1 MASIAQYTDGV
12 TGGSVQLL
20 GYLSMYTISGE
31 RVQHSTAVQTLKDGS
46 YKHIGGAFPANAPK
60 DVDVFKRIASN
71 AKRSKVPTDNDD
83 ITRNVLVRNVGTSNN
98 TTTKRIVVED
108 VGKAKKALAYG
119 QHFDV
124 EFNHTS
130 GLVVKR
136 DLTPILLADR
146 QPLTHLSAVQQER
159 HDLAEEVVDEIIS
172 DYNAWRGCLNSYAV
186 REWLRAELQ
195 RLMATS
201 VKRGV
206 YFVSADQREALDEL
220 VRFVNL
226 LPGKSMFHLIP
237 LVDNAKQREMIEAAY
252 ETETQT
258 EIDDLMAEIAQTVD
272 SGAKV
277 TKKGR
282 EAKVKAVAAL
292 NQKMVEYQELLSS
305 TLDTASA
312 RLDLLNE
319 IMDEFLEV
327 ETKGSKTEPETP
339 TPEPVDEP
347 EDDEADDLADM
358 LADLDDLPDDAH

>member
-20 GYLSMYTISGE
+20 GYLSMYTITGE
-31 RVQHSTAVQTLKDGS
+31 RVPHSTAVASLKDGS
-46 YKHIGGAFPANAPK
+46 YKHIGASFPTTAPK
-60 DVDVFKRIASN
+60 DVDVFKRIASS
-71 AKRSKVPTDNDD
+71 AKRTNVPTDNPDVSK
-83 ITRNVLVRNVGTSNN
+83 NVLIRNVGTSNGV
-98 TTTKRIVVED
+98 TTKRIVVED
-108 VGKAKKALAYG
+108 VGKAKKVLG
-119 QHFDV
+119 FEQHFDV

-136 DLTPILLADR
+136 DLTPVLLQNTGAAT
-146 QPLTHLSAVQQER
+146 LTPAEQEN
-159 HDLAEEVVDEIIS
+159 HDLALEVADEIIS
-172 DYNAWRGCLNSYAV
+172 DYNAWRGCLNSYAI

-195 RLMATS
+195 ALRATS

-206 YFVSADQREALDEL
+206 YFVSADQRDALDEL

-226 LPGKSMFHLIP
+226 LPGQSMFHLIP
-237 LVDNAKQREMIEAAY
+237 LVDNAKQREMIKAAY

-258 EIDDLMAEIAQTVD
+258 EIDDLMAELAQTVD

-277 TKKGR
+277 TEKGR
-282 EAKVKAVAAL
+282 KAKVEAVAAL
-292 NQKMVEYQELLSS
+292 NQKMVEYQDLLSS

-327 ETKGSKTEPETP
+327 DVKGSKKPEP
-339 TPEPVDEP
+339 TPEPDPEP
-347 EDDEADDLADM
+347 ESDGDDLADL
-358 LADLDDLPDDAH
+358 LADLDDLPGDD